1 MLSEESAAV
10 VRATL
15 PAVAGALD
23 EITTRFYGAMF
34 RDRPE
39 LLDGMFN
46 RGNQASGA
54 QRRALAGSIAGF
66 ATALLD
72 DPDTRPDTLLDRIAH
87 KHAAVGVTDDQYT
100 IVHKYL
106 FGAIAEVLGD
116 AVTPEV
122 AAAWDEVYWLM
133 AGALIG
139 REARLYQDAG
149 VTPGEVWR
157 PWTVVER
164 RTETPDTVSF
174 LLRPADSGPAPRARA
189 GQYVS
194 VRVRMA
200 DGVRQVRQYSLSS
213 DPGDG
218 LRRITVK
225 RVDAAEG
232 TPDGEVSTLLHEQVS
247 AGDELT
253 LSAPFGDVFL
263 DEPADAGSPV
273 VLVSA
278 GIGCTPM
285 TGILAHLA
293 AVDSTRPVLVLHAD
307 RSPADHALRAETRAL
322 VDRLPGARAVCWYE
336 HPEPAEATEAIEAAE
351 ASQQVERAD
360 GAEGAG
366 TEFRSGLMDL
376 DGLEL
381 AQDAT
386 VFLCGPLPFMRA
398 VRGQLLAAGIPA
410 RSIRYEVFG
419 PDLWLP
425 AS

>member
-1 MLSEESAAV
+1 MLSAESAAV

-66 ATALLD
+66 ATTLLD

-149 VTPGEVWR
+149 VQPGQVWR
-157 PWTVVER
+157 QWTVVER
-164 RTETPDTVSF
+164 RTETPDVVSF
-174 LLRPADSGPAPRARA
+174 VLRPSDGEPAPRARA

-194 VRVRMA
+194 VRVQMA
-200 DGVRQVRQYSLSS
+200 DGVRQLRQYSLSS
-213 DPGDG
+213 DPGGD

-225 RVDAAEG
+225 RVAGTADA
-232 TPDGEVSTLLHEQVS
+232 PDGEVSNLLHDQVHE
-247 AGDELT
+247 GDELR

-263 DEPADAGSPV
+263 DDPADATTPV

-278 GIGCTPM
+278 GIGGTPM
-285 TGILAHLA
+285 TSILAHLA
-293 AVDSTRPVLVLHAD
+293 ALGSTRPVLALHAD
-307 RSPADHALRAETRAL
+307 RSPADHALRTETGEL
-322 VDRLPGARAVCWYE
+322 VRQLPGARAVVWYE
-336 HPEPAEATEAIEAAE
+336 RPGSEEP
-351 ASQQVERAD
+351 
-360 GAEGAG
+360 GARE
-366 TEFRSGLMDL
+366 GLMNL
-376 DGLEL
+376 DGIEL
-381 AQDAT
+381 PDGAT
-386 VFLCGPLPFMRA
+386 VFLCGPLPFMRD
-398 VRGQLLAAGIPA
+398 VRGQLLRAGVPA
-410 RSIRYEVFG
+410 QRIRYEVFG

-425 AS
+425 GPAA

>member
-1 MLSEESAAV
+1 MLSAESAAV

-133 AGALIG
+133 AGALIS

-149 VTPGEVWR
+149 VEPGQVWR
-157 PWTVVER
+157 QWSVVER
-164 RTETPDTVSF
+164 RTETPDVVSF
-174 LLRPADSGPAPRARA
+174 VLRPADGRPAPEARA

-194 VRVRMA
+194 VRALMP
-200 DGVRQVRQYSLSS
+200 DGIHQLRQYSLSS
-213 DPGDG
+213 DPGG
-218 LRRITVK
+218 ELRRITVK
-225 RVDAAEG
+225 RVAG
-232 TPDGEVSTLLHEQVS
+232 TDGAPDGEVSRLLHERIRE
-247 AGDELT
+247 GDELT

-263 DEPADAGSPV
+263 DDPADATTPV

-278 GIGCTPM
+278 GIGGTPM
-285 TGILAHLA
+285 TSILARLA
-293 AVDSTRPVLVLHAD
+293 ALGSPRPVLVLHAD
-307 RSPADHALRAETRAL
+307 RSAADHALRDETREL
-322 VDRLPGARAVCWYE
+322 VGRLPDARAVFWYE
-336 HPEPAEATEAIEAAE
+336 RPGPGEVDARE
-351 ASQQVERAD
+351 
-360 GAEGAG
+360 
-366 TEFRSGLMDL
+366 GLMSL
-376 DGLEL
+376 DGIEL
-381 AQDAT
+381 PQDAS
-386 VFLCGPLPFMRA
+386 VFLCGPLPFMRD
-398 VRGQLLAAGIPA
+398 VRGQLLRAGVPA
-410 RSIRYEVFG
+410 RHIRYEVFG

-425 AS
+425 GPAD

>member
-1 MLSEESAAV
+1 MLSAESAAV

-72 DPDTRPDTLLDRIAH
+72 DPDIRPDTLLGRIAH

-133 AGALIG
+133 AGALIAQ
-139 REARLYQDAG
+139 ESRLYQEAG
-149 VTPGEVWR
+149 VEPGQVWR
-157 PWTVVER
+157 QWTVVER
-164 RTETPDTVSF
+164 RTETADVVSF
-174 LLRPADSGPAPRARA
+174 VLRPADGEPAPKARA

-194 VRVRMA
+194 VRALMA
-200 DGVRQVRQYSLSS
+200 DGVHQLRQYSLSS
-213 DPGDG
+213 DPGG
-218 LRRITVK
+218 ELRRITVK
-225 RVDAAEG
+225 RVAGTAD
-232 TPDGEVSTLLHEQVS
+232 TPDGEVSDLLHEQVRE
-247 AGDELT
+247 GDELT

-263 DEPADAGSPV
+263 DDPADATAAV

-278 GIGCTPM
+278 GIGGTPM
-285 TGILAHLA
+285 TSILARLA
-293 AVDSTRPVLVLHAD
+293 ALGSPRPVLVLHAD
-307 RSPADHALRAETRAL
+307 RSPADHALRAETREL
-322 VDRLPGARAVCWYE
+322 VGRLPGARAVFWYE
-336 HPEPAEATEAIEAAE
+336 RPGPEEPEARE
-351 ASQQVERAD
+351 
-360 GAEGAG
+360 
-366 TEFRSGLMDL
+366 GLMNL
-376 DGLEL
+376 DGIALPE
-381 AQDAT
+381 DAT
-386 VFLCGPLPFMRA
+386 VFLCGPLPFMRD
-398 VRGQLLAAGIPA
+398 VRAQLLRAGVPA
-410 RSIRYEVFG
+410 RHIRYEVFG

-425 AS
+425 GPAA

>member
-54 QRRALAGSIAGF
+54 QRRALAGSVAGF
-66 ATALLD
+66 ASALLA
-72 DPDTRPDTLLDRIAH
+72 DPEVRPDALLARIAH
-87 KHAAVGVTDDQYT
+87 KHTAVGVTEDQYT

-133 AGALIG
+133 AGALIAQ
-139 REARLYQDAG
+139 EARIYQEAG
-149 VTPGEVWR
+149 VTPGEIWR

-164 RTETPDTVSF
+164 REETADVVSF
-174 LLRPADSGPAPRARA
+174 LLRPADGGPAPAAKA

-194 VRVRMA
+194 VRLRMP
-200 DGVRQVRQYSLSS
+200 DGVHQLRQYSLSS
-213 DPGDG
+213 DPGGD

-225 RVDAAEG
+225 RVAGDDGA
-232 TPDGEVSTLLHEQVS
+232 PDGEVSTLLHRTVR

-253 LSAPFGDVFL
+253 LSAPFGDVVL
-263 DEPADAGSPV
+263 DEAGTPL
-273 VLVSA
+273 VLASA
-278 GIGCTPM
+278 GIGSTPM
-285 TGILAHLA
+285 VGMLAHLA
-293 AVDSTRPVLVLHAD
+293 ATGSTRPVLVLHAD
-307 RSPADHALRAETRAL
+307 ASPAEHALRAETHEL
-322 VDRLPGARAVCWYE
+322 TDRLPQASEVCWYE
-336 HPEPAEATEAIEAAE
+336 RPGTAEPDART
-351 ASQQVERAD
+351 
-360 GAEGAG
+360 
-366 TEFRSGLMDL
+366 GLMDL
-376 DGLEL
+376 TRVDVP
-381 AQDAT
+381 ADAT
-386 VFLCGPLPFMRA
+386 VYLCGPLPFMRA
-398 VRGQLLAAGIPA
+398 VRTQLLDRGVPA
-410 RSIRYEVFG
+410 RRIRYEVFG

-425 AS
+425 DAS

>member
-1 MLSEESAAV
+1 MLSAESAAV
-10 VRATL
+10 IRSTL

-23 EITTRFYGAMF
+23 EITARFYGAMF

-66 ATALLD
+66 ATALLA

-116 AVTPEV
+116 AVTPGV

-149 VTPGEVWR
+149 VRPGEVWR
-157 PWTVVER
+157 DWTVVGR
-164 RTETPDTVSF
+164 HVETPDVVSF
-174 LLRPADSGPAPRARA
+174 LLRPADGQPAPRARA

-194 VRVRMA
+194 VRVLMA
-200 DGVRQVRQYSLSS
+200 DGVHQLRQYSLSS
-213 DPGDG
+213 DPGGDV
-218 LRRITVK
+218 RRITVK
-225 RVDAAEG
+225 RVAGAADAPA
-232 TPDGEVSTLLHEQVS
+232 GEVSNVLHDQVHE
-247 AGDELT
+247 GDELT

-263 DEPADAGSPV
+263 DDRADPADAATPV

-278 GIGCTPM
+278 GIGGTPM
-285 TGILAHLA
+285 AGILAHLA
-293 AVDSTRPVLVLHAD
+293 ALPSTRPVLVLHAD
-307 RSPADHALRAETRAL
+307 RSPADHALRAETGKL
-322 VDRLPGARAVCWYE
+322 VGQLPDARAVFWYE
-336 HPEPAEATEAIEAAE
+336 HP
-351 ASQQVERAD
+351 
-360 GAEGAG
+360 GAEEPDAR
-366 TEFRSGLMDL
+366 EGLMNL
-376 DGLEL
+376 DGIEL
-381 AQDAT
+381 PENAT

-398 VRGQLLAAGIPA
+398 VRAQLLAAGVPA
-410 RSIRYEVFG
+410 QRIRYEVFG

-425 AS
+425 GPTA

>member
-1 MLSEESAAV
+1 MLSAESAAV

-66 ATALLD
+66 ASALLA
-72 DPDTRPDTLLDRIAH
+72 DPDTRPDALLARIAH
-87 KHAAVGVTDDQYT
+87 KHTAVGVTEDQYT
-100 IVHKYL
+100 VVHKYL
-106 FGAIAEVLGD
+106 FAAIAEVLGD

-133 AGALIG
+133 AGALIAQ
-139 REARLYQDAG
+139 EARIYLEAG
-149 VTPGEVWR
+149 VVPGEVWR

-164 RTETPDTVSF
+164 HEETADVVSF
-174 LLRPADSGPAPRARA
+174 VLRPADGGPAPAAKA

-194 VRVRMA
+194 VRALMP
-200 DGVRQVRQYSLSS
+200 DGVHQLRQYSLSG
-213 DPGDG
+213 DPGG
-218 LRRITVK
+218 ELRRITVK
-225 RVDAAEG
+225 RVG
-232 TPDGEVSTLLHEQVS
+232 GGEVSTLLHSTVR

-253 LSAPFGDVFL
+253 LSAPFGDVVL
-263 DEPADAGSPV
+263 DETDTPL

-285 TGILAHLA
+285 VGMLARLA
-293 AVDSTRPVLVLHAD
+293 ASGSTRRVLTLHAD
-307 RSPADHALRAETRAL
+307 VSPGTHALRTETRAL
-322 VDRLPGARAVCWYE
+322 TAQLPDAKAVFWYE
-336 HPEPAEATEAIEAAE
+336 RFGVAEPDA
-351 ASQQVERAD
+351 
-360 GAEGAG
+360 
-366 TEFRSGLMDL
+366 RSGLMDL
-376 DGLEL
+376 DGVDVP
-381 AQDAT
+381 ADAT
-386 VFLCGPLPFMRA
+386 VYLCGPLPFMRA
-398 VRGQLLAAGIPA
+398 VRTQLLDRGVPP
-410 RSIRYEVFG
+410 RHIRYEVFG

-425 AS
+425 DAS

>member
-1 MLSEESAAV
+1 MLSAESAAV

-23 EITTRFYGAMF
+23 EITARFYGAMF

-39 LLDGMFN
+39 LLDGIFN

-54 QRRALAGSIAGF
+54 QRQALAGSIAGF

-72 DPDTRPDTLLDRIAH
+72 DPDARPDALLDRIAH

-116 AVTPEV
+116 AVTAEV

-139 REARLYQDAG
+139 REARLYQDAE
-149 VTPGEVWR
+149 VAPGKVWR
-157 PWTVVER
+157 QWTVVER
-164 RTETPDTVSF
+164 RTETPDVVSF
-174 LLRPADSGPAPRARA
+174 LLRPADGLPAPRARA

-194 VRVRMA
+194 VRVLMG
-200 DGVRQVRQYSLSS
+200 DGVRQPRQYSLSS
-213 DPGDG
+213 DPGGD

-225 RVDAAEG
+225 RVTGTDDA
-232 TPDGEVSTLLHEQVS
+232 PDGEVSALLHDQVRE
-247 AGDELT
+247 GDELT

-263 DEPADAGSPV
+263 DDPADAGTPV

-278 GIGCTPM
+278 GIGGTPM
-285 TGILAHLA
+285 ASILAHLA
-293 AVDSTRPVLVLHAD
+293 ALGSTRPVLVLHAD
-307 RSPADHALRAETRAL
+307 RSPADHALRAETRGL
-322 VDRLPGARAVCWYE
+322 VGQLPHGRAEFWYE
-336 HPEPAEATEAIEAAE
+336 RPGSE
-351 ASQQVERAD
+351 
-360 GAEGAG
+360 EGVAH
-366 TEFRSGLMDL
+366 EGLMDL
-376 DGLEL
+376 AGVEL
-381 AQDAT
+381 PSDAT
-386 VFLCGPLPFMRA
+386 VFLCGPLPFMRD
-398 VRGQLLAAGIPA
+398 VRARLLGAGIPA
-410 RSIRYEVFG
+410 QRIRYEVFG

-425 AS
+425 GATV

>member
-1 MLSEESAAV
+1 MLSAESTAL

-23 EITTRFYGAMF
+23 EITTRFYATMF
-34 RDRPE
+34 QDRPE

-66 ATALLD
+66 AGALLEN
-72 DPDTRPDTLLDRIAH
+72 PDARPDALLSRIAH

-106 FGAIAEVLGD
+106 FGAIAEVLGE

-133 AGALIG
+133 AGALIS
-139 REARLYQDAG
+139 REALLYQDSG
-149 VTPGEVWR
+149 VQPGGTWR

-164 RTETPDTVSF
+164 RTETPDVVSF
-174 LLRPADSGPAPRARA
+174 LLRPADGERAPRARA

-194 VRVRMA
+194 VRVRLA
-200 DGVRQVRQYSLSS
+200 DGVHQLRQYSLSS
-213 DPGDG
+213 DPGG
-218 LRRITVK
+218 ELRRITVK
-225 RVDAAEG
+225 RVEG
-232 TPDGEVSTLLHEQVS
+232 GTDEPDGEVSTLLHDRVHS
-247 AGDELT
+247 GDELL

-263 DEPADAGSPV
+263 DDPVDSTTPV

-285 TGILAHLA
+285 TGILARLA
-293 AVDSTRPVLVLHAD
+293 ALRSIRPVLVLHAD
-307 RSPADHALRAETRAL
+307 RSPTDHALRAGTHAL
-322 VDRLPGARAVCWYE
+322 VGQLRGARAVFWYE
-336 HPEPAEATEAIEAAE
+336 RPGPEEPDART
-351 ASQQVERAD
+351 
-360 GAEGAG
+360 
-366 TEFRSGLMDL
+366 GLMDL
-376 DGLEL
+376 SGTELPDG
-381 AQDAT
+381 AT
-386 VFLCGPLPFMRA
+386 VFLCGPLPFMRE
-398 VRGQLLAAGIPA
+398 VRGQLLGAGVPA
-410 RSIRYEVFG
+410 RRIRYEVFG

-425 AS
+425 DTTA

>member
-1 MLSEESAAV
+1 MLSADSAAV

-72 DPDTRPDTLLDRIAH
+72 DPDVRPDTLLERIAH

-106 FGAIAEVLGD
+106 FGAIADVLGD

-133 AGALIG
+133 AGALIAQ
-139 REARLYQDAG
+139 EARLYQEAG
-149 VTPGEVWR
+149 VQPGQVWR
-157 PWTVVER
+157 QWTVVER
-164 RTETPDTVSF
+164 RTETPDVVSF
-174 LLRPADSGPAPRARA
+174 VLRPADGEPAPGARA

-194 VRVRMA
+194 VRTLMA
-200 DGVRQVRQYSLSS
+200 DGVHQLRQYSLSS
-213 DPGDG
+213 DPGG
-218 LRRITVK
+218 ELRRITVK
-225 RVDAAEG
+225 RVAGMDGA
-232 TPDGEVSTLLHEQVS
+232 PDGEVSNLLHEQVRE
-247 AGDELT
+247 GHELT

-263 DEPADAGSPV
+263 DDPADATTPV

-278 GIGCTPM
+278 GIGGTPM
-285 TGILAHLA
+285 TSILAHLTA
-293 AVDSTRPVLVLHAD
+293 LDSSRPVLVLHAD
-307 RSPADHALRAETRAL
+307 RSPADHALRAETREL
-322 VDRLPGARAVCWYE
+322 VGRLPGARAVFWYE
-336 HPEPAEATEAIEAAE
+336 RPGPEEPEARE
-351 ASQQVERAD
+351 
-360 GAEGAG
+360 
-366 TEFRSGLMDL
+366 GLMNL
-376 DGLEL
+376 DGIEL
-381 AQDAT
+381 SEDAT
-386 VFLCGPLPFMRA
+386 VFLCGPLPFMRD
-398 VRGQLLAAGIPA
+398 VRTQLLRAGVPA
-410 RSIRYEVFG
+410 RHIRYEVFG

-425 AS
+425 GPAA

>member
-1 MLSEESAAV
+1 MLSAGSAAV

-15 PAVAGALD
+15 PAVGAALD

-46 RGNQASGA
+46 RGNQASGV

-72 DPDTRPDTLLDRIAH
+72 DPDIRPDSLLERIAH
-87 KHAAVGVTDDQYT
+87 KHAAIGITDDQYT

-116 AVTPEV
+116 AVTPQV

-149 VTPGEVWR
+149 VEPGDVWR
-157 PWTVVER
+157 RWTVVGR
-164 RTETPDTVSF
+164 RTETPDVVSF
-174 LLRPADSGPAPRARA
+174 LLRPADGLPAPRARA

-200 DGVRQVRQYSLSS
+200 DGVRQLRQYSLSS
-213 DPGDG
+213 DPGG
-218 LRRITVK
+218 ELRRITVK
-225 RVDAAEG
+225 RVAGAAG
-232 TPDGEVSTLLHEQVS
+232 APDGEVSNLLHDQVRE
-247 AGDELT
+247 GDELA

-263 DEPADAGSPV
+263 DDPAEATTPV

-278 GIGCTPM
+278 GIGGTPM
-285 TGILAHLA
+285 TGILAHLVA
-293 AVDSTRPVLVLHAD
+293 LGSTRPVLVLHAD
-307 RSPADHALRAETRAL
+307 RSPAEHALRTETGEL
-322 VDRLPGARAVCWYE
+322 VRRLPGARAVFWYE
-336 HPEPAEATEAIEAAE
+336 RPGPEEP
-351 ASQQVERAD
+351 D
-360 GAEGAG
+360 AG
-366 TEFRSGLMDL
+366 EGLMNL
-376 DGLEL
+376 DGVEL
-381 AQDAT
+381 PENAT
-386 VFLCGPLPFMRA
+386 VFLCGPLPFMRDI
-398 VRGQLLAAGIPA
+398 RTRLLGAGVPA
-410 RSIRYEVFG
+410 QRIRYEVFG

-425 AS
+425 GSPA

>member
-1 MLSEESAAV
+1 MLSAESAAV

-72 DPDTRPDTLLDRIAH
+72 DPDIRPDTLLDRIAH

-122 AAAWDEVYWLM
+122 ATAWDEVYWLM

-149 VTPGEVWR
+149 VAPGEVWR
-157 PWTVVER
+157 QWTVVER
-164 RTETPDTVSF
+164 RTETPDVVSF
-174 LLRPADSGPAPRARA
+174 VLRPTDDEPSPRARA

-194 VRVRMA
+194 VRVLMA
-200 DGVRQVRQYSLSS
+200 DEVHQLRQYSLSS
-213 DPGDG
+213 DPGG
-218 LRRITVK
+218 ELRRITVK
-225 RVDAAEG
+225 RVAGTADAPG
-232 TPDGEVSTLLHEQVS
+232 GEVSNLLHDQVQE
-247 AGDELT
+247 GDELT

-263 DEPADAGSPV
+263 DDPTTPL

-278 GIGCTPM
+278 GIGGTPM
-285 TGILAHLA
+285 TSILAHLTA
-293 AVDSTRPVLVLHAD
+293 LGSTHPVLVLHAD
-307 RSPADHALRAETRAL
+307 RSPADHALRTETGEL
-322 VDRLPGARAVCWYE
+322 VGQLPGARAVFWYE
-336 HPEPAEATEAIEAAE
+336 RPDPEEPDARE
-351 ASQQVERAD
+351 
-360 GAEGAG
+360 
-366 TEFRSGLMDL
+366 GLMNL
-376 DGLEL
+376 DGIEL
-381 AQDAT
+381 PENAT
-386 VFLCGPLPFMRA
+386 VFLCGPLPFMRD
-398 VRGQLLAAGIPA
+398 VRAQLLGAGVPA
-410 RSIRYEVFG
+410 QRIRYEVFG

-425 AS
+425 GPAT

>member
-1 MLSEESAAV
+1 MLSAESAAV

-34 RDRPE
+34 HDRPE

-54 QRRALAGSIAGF
+54 QRRALAGSIAAF

-72 DPDTRPDTLLDRIAH
+72 TPDTRPDVLLDRIAH

-149 VTPGEVWR
+149 VAPGKVWR
-157 PWTVVER
+157 RWTVVER
-164 RTETPDTVSF
+164 HTETPDVVSF
-174 LLRPADSGPAPRARA
+174 LLRPADGQPAPRARA

-194 VRVRMA
+194 VRLRMP
-200 DGVRQVRQYSLSS
+200 DGVHQVRQYSLSS
-213 DPGDG
+213 DPGGD

-225 RVDAAEG
+225 RVAATADA
-232 TPDGEVSTLLHEQVS
+232 PDGEVSNLLHHHVH

-263 DEPADAGSPV
+263 DDPADATTPV

-278 GIGCTPM
+278 GIGGTPM
-285 TGILAHLA
+285 AGILAHLTA
-293 AVDSTRPVLVLHAD
+293 LGSTRPVLVLHAD
-307 RSPADHALRAETRAL
+307 RSPADHALRTETTEL
-322 VDRLPGARAVCWYE
+322 VKQLPGARAVFWYE
-336 HPEPAEATEAIEAAE
+336 QPGPEEPDARE
-351 ASQQVERAD
+351 
-360 GAEGAG
+360 
-366 TEFRSGLMDL
+366 GLMNL
-376 DGLEL
+376 DGIDLPEN
-381 AQDAT
+381 AT
-386 VFLCGPLPFMRA
+386 VFLCGPLPFMRH
-398 VRGQLLAAGIPA
+398 VRTQLLGAGIPA
-410 RSIRYEVFG
+410 QRIRYEVFG
-419 PDLWLP
+419 PDLWQPGP
-425 AS
+425 AA

>member
-1 MLSEESAAV
+1 MLSAESAAL

-23 EITTRFYGAMF
+23 EITARFYATMF
-34 RDRPE
+34 HDRPE

-66 ATALLD
+66 AGALLEN
-72 DPDTRPDTLLDRIAH
+72 PDTRPDALLSRIAH

-116 AVTPEV
+116 AVTPQV

-139 REARLYQDAG
+139 REALLYQDAG
-149 VTPGEVWR
+149 VRPGETWR

-164 RTETPDTVSF
+164 RTETRDVVSF
-174 LLRPADSGPAPRARA
+174 LLRPSDGERAPRARA

-194 VRVRMA
+194 VRVRMP
-200 DGVRQVRQYSLSS
+200 DGGHQLRQYSLSA

-225 RVDAAEG
+225 RVPGDTDA
-232 TPDGEVSTLLHEQVS
+232 PDGEVSNLLHDHVHE
-247 AGDELT
+247 GDEMT
-253 LSAPFGDVFL
+253 LSAPFSDVFL
-263 DEPADAGSPV
+263 DDPVDATTPV

-285 TGILAHLA
+285 TGILAHLSA
-293 AVDSTRPVLVLHAD
+293 LRSIRPVLVLHAD
-307 RSPADHALRAETRAL
+307 GSPADHALRAETREL
-322 VDRLPGARAVCWYE
+322 VRQLPNARAVFWYE
-336 HPEPAEATEAIEAAE
+336 SPGSEEPDART
-351 ASQQVERAD
+351 
-360 GAEGAG
+360 
-366 TEFRSGLMDL
+366 GLMDL
-376 DGLEL
+376 SHTEL
-381 AQDAT
+381 PHDAT
-386 VFLCGPLPFMRA
+386 VFLCGPLPFMRE
-398 VRGQLLAAGIPA
+398 VRGQLLGAGVPA
-410 RSIRYEVFG
+410 RRIRYEVFG
-419 PDLWLP
+419 PDQWLP
-425 AS
+425 DTTD